1 MNNNL
6 KMKFGF
12 DVGVM
17 VGWLWS
23 QNTTTAVFLLSKTPT
38 TLFVLWQ
45 GLWQEFEVG
54 IGGRKPDRLVYLQ
67 GSKGGM

>member
-1 MNNNL
+1 MNNQNDNE
-6 KMKFGF
+6 KQHENDFGF
-12 DVGVM
+12 DVDVM
-17 VGWLWS
+17 AGWLWS

-54 IGGRKPDRLVYLQ
+54 IGSRKQ
-67 GSKGGM
+67 AC

>member
-23 QNTTTAVFLLSKTPT
+23 QNTTTTVFLVRPQRHSVYSDRSLKWELVVES
-38 TLFVLWQ
+38 L
-45 GLWQEFEVG
+45 
-54 IGGRKPDRLVYLQ
+54 IG
-67 GSKGGM
+67 